1 MNVPRLIDAR
11 PELMHVCN
19 LQDVRD
25 IWARKGLGQ
34 FKGSMPLRVAA
45 WDSVFLRVT
54 PHAE

>member
-1 MNVPRLIDAR
+1 
-11 PELMHVCN
+11 MHVCN

-45 WDSVFLRVT
+45 WDSVFLRVA
-54 PHAE
+54 PRAD